1 MRWLVGLSGAV
12 VVGIGLH
19 AVGLLW
25 VLVALAGAF
34 APFALIAQQ
43 AIEGEPLPPRRR

>member
-12 VVGIGLH
+12 VVGLGLH
-19 AVGLLW
+19 AVGWPW

-34 APFALIAQQ
+34 APFALIAQHV
-43 AIEGEPLPPRRR
+43 IEGEPLPPRRR